1 MRDLTEIRQ
10 QIDQI
15 DQKMLAL
22 FKERMGCS
30 AEVAEY
36 KRGTGKA
43 IYDPVR
49 ERQKIDALT
58 KDEDELI
65 IKKSVEEMFLQ
76 MMSISRRYQ
85 YSLLSQEDAYIDQT
99 FEEVEALDINEDT

>member
-43 IYDPVR
+43 IYYIR
-49 ERQKIDALT
+49 
-58 KDEDELI
+58 
-65 IKKSVEEMFLQ
+65 IK
-76 MMSISRRYQ
+76 
-85 YSLLSQEDAYIDQT
+85 
-99 FEEVEALDINEDT
+99 

>member
-30 AEVAEY
+30 VEVAEY

-49 ERQKIDALT
+49 E
-58 KDEDELI
+58 
-65 IKKSVEEMFLQ
+65 
-76 MMSISRRYQ
+76 
-85 YSLLSQEDAYIDQT
+85 
-99 FEEVEALDINEDT
+99 

>member
-30 AEVAEY
+30 VEVLTEGLKDY
-36 KRGTGKA
+36 K
-43 IYDPVR
+43 IS
-49 ERQKIDALT
+49 LT
-58 KDEDELI
+58 KEQEEQFVRYYEL
-65 IKKSVEEMFLQ
+65 L
-76 MMSISRRYQ
+76 ISGIR
-85 YSLLSQEDAYIDQT
+85 
-99 FEEVEALDINEDT
+99 

>member
-65 IKKSVEEMFLQ
+65 IKKVCRRDVSSDDEYQPKISV
-76 MMSISRRYQ
+76 
-85 YSLLSQEDAYIDQT
+85 
-99 FEEVEALDINEDT
+99 

>member
-30 AEVAEY
+30 VEVAEY

-65 IKKSVEEMFLQ
+65 IKVCRRDVSSDDEYQPKISV
-76 MMSISRRYQ
+76 
-85 YSLLSQEDAYIDQT
+85 
-99 FEEVEALDINEDT
+99 

>member
-36 KRGTGKA
+36 KSCLLYTS
-43 IYDPVR
+43 
-49 ERQKIDALT
+49 DAA
-58 KDEDELI
+58 DD
-65 IKKSVEEMFLQ
+65 
-76 MMSISRRYQ
+76 
-85 YSLLSQEDAYIDQT
+85 
-99 FEEVEALDINEDT
+99 

>member
-58 KDEDELI
+58 KTKMNLSL
-65 IKKSVEEMFLQ
+65 KS
-76 MMSISRRYQ
+76 
-85 YSLLSQEDAYIDQT
+85 LSKRC
-99 FEEVEALDINEDT
+99 FFR

>member
-30 AEVAEY
+30 VEVAEY
-36 KRGTGKA
+36 KKRNRKGN
-43 IYDPVR
+43 
-49 ERQKIDALT
+49 L
-58 KDEDELI
+58 
-65 IKKSVEEMFLQ
+65 
-76 MMSISRRYQ
+76 
-85 YSLLSQEDAYIDQT
+85 
-99 FEEVEALDINEDT
+99 